1 MKAAMIL
8 VLGLMFGAS
17 GAWAAEAHDHDH
29 GAKAG
34 KVQSLGGGKSCDKC
48 NKDKVA
54 AKSGTADSLGGGR
67 ACKDGKCGK
76 GKEGCCCAGKMSMMH
91 DMDGMNHDA
100 MTERMQKM
108 EERMEKM
115 EKMMANPP
123 AKS

>member
-17 GAWAAEAHDHDH
+17 GVRAAEAHNH
-29 GAKAG
+29 GAGTKAE
-34 KVQSLGGGKSCDKC
+34 KAQSLGGGKSCDKC
-48 NKDKVA
+48 KKEKGA
-54 AKSGTADSLGGGR
+54 ALAGKAESLGGGS

-91 DMDGMNHDA
+91 DMDGMGHDA
-100 MTERMQKM
+100 MMERMQKM

-115 EKMMANPP
+115 EKILPS